1 MISCPFSLSGMITA
15 LQLELPDKA
24 LTSALFFFLFPE
36 KSRTCGDKCVED
48 SKDEG
53 CIKSKITACI
63 QKESKRSEKRHGHQK
78 RVKRVGKDDLVSM
91 TTIRG

>member
-53 CIKSKITACI
+53 CIKSKLLLVYEKN
-63 QKESKRSEKRHGHQK
+63 QKGQRKGMDTRKGLRGL
-78 RVKRVGKDDLVSM
+78 GKM
-91 TTIRG
+91 TWFL

>member
-1 MISCPFSLSGMITA
+1 MISCPFSLSGMIAA

-36 KSRTCGDKCVED
+36 KSRTCGDKGVED

-53 CIKSKITACI
+53 CIKSKLLFVYKKN
-63 QKESKRSEKRHGHQK
+63 QKGQRKGMDTRKGLRGL
-78 RVKRVGKDDLVSM
+78 GKM
-91 TTIRG
+91 TWFL